1 MFGFWLDPYY
11 LLFMAPAFLLM
22 LAAQWYVSSAFRKWS
37 QRPLHTSLSGAEA
50 AERLIRYGGLYGVR
64 VEQVGG
70 MLTDH
75 YDPRAKVLRLS
86 PKVYQGRSVAS
97 VAVAAHELGH
107 ALQDKEGYLPL
118 KLRSTMVPAVNIGSY
133 LGWILIFLGLLLNF
147 LQLAVVGL
155 IVFSAGAAFALVTLP
170 VEFDASA
177 RAKRLLRE
185 TGIVQTAEEVRGV
198 NRVLNAAALTYVAA
212 LVTALLQVA
221 YYAMLIFGGRRRR

>member
-1 MFGFWLDPYY
+1 MFWFDPYY
-11 LLFMAPAFLLM
+11 LIFMAPAFLLM
-22 LAAQWYVSSAFRKWS
+22 LAAQWYVSSAFKKWS
-37 QRPLHTSLSGAEA
+37 RVPLRANLSGAEA

-64 VEQVGG
+64 VEAVQG

-75 YDPRAKVLRLS
+75 YDPRSKVLRLS
-86 PKVYQGRSVAS
+86 PQVYQGRSVAS

-107 ALQDKEGYLPL
+107 ALQDQEGYAPL
-118 KLRSTMVPAVNIGSY
+118 KLRGMMVPAVNIGSY
-133 LGWILIFLGLLLNF
+133 LGWILIFIGLILNF

-155 IVFSAGAAFALVTLP
+155 VVFSLGAVFALVTLP
-170 VEFDASA
+170 VELNASA

-185 TGIVQTAEEVRGV
+185 TGIVQTEEEAMGV

-212 LVTALLQVA
+212 LVTALLQVM